1 MSDGAHPERCAWCGA
16 ELGAGA
22 ERLRG
27 RIRCP
32 GCGAATTDPWP
43 DDAGLEDAYGTWYR
57 PEAGGRFHFAGD
69 ALLGRTRGLLARRID
84 AIAPPGPVLDV
95 GAGDGVLLD
104 ALRARGRAATGL
116 ERNSARPDFEQ
127 RPIEEVEGDGE
138 WAAVV
143 LWHSL
148 EHLPRPRSAVR
159 AAARL
164 LQPDGVIAIAVP
176 NGESLQ
182 AEAFGDDW
190 LHLDIPRHLVHLS
203 TGSLSRGLAE
213 DGFRVERL
221 SSFRGGQIVVGWL
234 AGLVGRLPGNLD
246 LYQAMRRPEARSA
259 PMGPARRAATILA
272 GVVMLPVAAACSVVE
287 IARRRGGTI
296 YVEARLD

>member
-1 MSDGAHPERCAWCGA
+1 VSDATPPDRCAWCGA
-16 ELGAGA
+16 ELGPGA

-27 RIRCP
+27 RIRCSR
-32 GCGAATTDPWP
+32 CGAATTDPWP
-43 DDAGLEDAYGTWYR
+43 DDAGLEAAYGDWYR
-57 PEAGGRFHFAGD
+57 PEQGGRFHFAGD

-95 GAGDGVLLD
+95 GAGDGILLD
-104 ALRARGRAATGL
+104 ALRGRGREATGL
-116 ERNSARPDFEQ
+116 ERNDARPDFDQ
-127 RPIEEVEGDGE
+127 RPIEEVEGEGE
-138 WAAVV
+138 WAAVI

-164 LQPDGVIAIAVP
+164 LRPGGVLAIAVP
-176 NGESLQ
+176 NGASLQ

-203 TGSLSRGLAE
+203 TDSLCRGLAE
-213 DGFRVERL
+213 DGFRVERI

-234 AGLVGRLPGNLD
+234 AGLVGRLPGGLD
-246 LYQAMRRPEARSA
+246 LYQAIRRPAARIT
-259 PMGPARRAATILA
+259 PMGPLRRAASILA
-272 GVVMLPVAAACSVVE
+272 GVVMLPVAAACSIVE